1 MVRALLPR
9 TSRSVQ
15 RTAEAHGDTT
25 SFRPSGI
32 PARLA
37 LTAGPPNLL
46 VGKNATMSKRTVSS
60 RDVRD
65 DEGFLPLFG
74 MAGQRPVGKAPS
86 RGLID
91 EAHNAAR
98 WGQSEY
104 G

>member
-1 MVRALLPR
+1 
-9 TSRSVQ
+9 
-15 RTAEAHGDTT
+15 
-25 SFRPSGI
+25 
-32 PARLA
+32 
-37 LTAGPPNLL
+37 
-46 VGKNATMSKRTVSS
+46 MSKRTVSS